1 MVELMYKDKKLAQV
15 YLYHSELFETSG
27 DYIEYSLMSEYKEFF
42 KALICEDGF
51 DESLFDENLL
61 NAEN

>member
-1 MVELMYKDKKLAQV
+1 
-15 YLYHSELFETSG
+15 
-27 DYIEYSLMSEYKEFF
+27 MSQYKEFF